1 MVQCGGVA
9 GQGIDRGPGGVVLV
23 GRGPDGFAG
32 EGDVVGGVRRWSG
45 AMSGKF
51 CIDLYPEGVI
61 KFSKFANYQIFQDI
75 IRLLQKQ
82 MRNQTRPLRQT

>member
-1 MVQCGGVA
+1 
-9 GQGIDRGPGGVVLV
+9 
-23 GRGPDGFAG
+23 
-32 EGDVVGGVRRWSG
+32 
-45 AMSGKF
+45 MSGKF